1 MDGRESGLDTLP
13 IYLQAINSIT
23 ELEVER
29 SSRRLNLERLLCVA
43 ASCRNSR
50 RKKLVE
56 FRILNRSFLRCY
68 LCP

>member
-1 MDGRESGLDTLP
+1 MVDGRESGLDTLP
-13 IYLQAINSIT
+13 IYLQTIYPIT

-29 SSRRLNLERLLCVA
+29 SSRRLNLERLCVA

-56 FRILNRSFLRCY
+56 FRILNSSFLRCY
-68 LCP
+68 LFP